1 MSLPKWA
8 TPAKWMKNAVATNRG
23 WENEKTGEVYKKI
36 NGLKDKI
43 DELAPPKK
51 KSAAKTKVEVVETP
65 ESGSEESDSE
75 ESDRPGELE
84 NLTKLEL
91 EALGREHGI
100 ELDRRKKKED
110 LISELTEVL
119 PS

>member
-8 TPAKWMKNAVATNRG
+8 SPAKWMKNAVATNRG
-23 WENEKTGEVYKKI
+23 WENEKTGEVYKKM

-43 DELAPPKK
+43 DELAPVKK
-51 KSAAKTKVEVVETP
+51 KSTAKKKVEVVETP

-75 ESDRPGELE
+75 ESDRPAELTD
-84 NLTKLEL
+84 LTKLEL
-91 EALGREHGI
+91 ESLGREHGI

-110 LISELTEVL
+110 LIAELTDAL
-119 PS
+119 P

>member
-8 TPAKWMKNAVATNRG
+8 SPANWMKNAVATNRG

-43 DELAPPKK
+43 DELAPVKK
-51 KSAAKTKVEVVETP
+51 KSTAKKKVEVAETP

-75 ESDRPGELE
+75 ESDRPAELTDLTKTELE
-84 NLTKLEL
+84 S
-91 EALGREHGI
+91 LGREHGI

-119 PS
+119 P

>member
-1 MSLPKWA
+1 MPIYEF
-8 TPAKWMKNAVATNRG
+8 MN
-23 WENEKTGEVYKKI
+23 ENTGEVYKKI

-51 KSAAKTKVEVVETP
+51 KSSAKKKVEVVDTP
-65 ESGSEESDSE
+65 ESDSEESDSE
-75 ESDRPGELE
+75 ESDRPAELE
-84 NLTKLEL
+84 DLTKVEL
-91 EALGREHGI
+91 EALGRKHGV

-110 LISELTEVL
+110 LIAELTEVL